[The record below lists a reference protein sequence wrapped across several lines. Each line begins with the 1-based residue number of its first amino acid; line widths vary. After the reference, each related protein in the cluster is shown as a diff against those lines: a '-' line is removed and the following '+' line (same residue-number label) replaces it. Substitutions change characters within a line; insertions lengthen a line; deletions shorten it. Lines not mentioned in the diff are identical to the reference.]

1 MVALTEG
8 EALRQASLRYLWIHN
23 RDWVEMA
30 ESGGPQMIASGDGV
44 RVTDSDGKT
53 WIDVNGGYSCVNV
66 GYGRVEIA
74 QAAYDQMVRT
84 NFCPVGTTAEPVIR
98 LAAKLAELAP
108 GDLNRV
114 FPVSG
119 GSEAN
124 ETAIKIARAYH
135 KRRGEPG
142 RYKVIS
148 RKGSY
153 HGMTAGVL
161 WAGDGPPAPKSDFGP
176 AYPGMIH
183 VPQPNPYH
191 CELGGTDASECAI
204 LCAQAVED
212 AILYHGAD
220 TIAAFIGEPIAIPQG
235 APIPGPEYW
244 PMVREICDRYG
255 VVMIIDEVV
264 CGFGRTG
271 KMFGMEHFGVTPDIM
286 TVAKGVVS
294 AYMPLAAT
302 IVSDGIADRFG
313 GGDDVLTH
321 TLTNSGHPVAAAAAL
336 KNIEIIESEGMVEN
350 AAQVGGY
357 LKEQLTG
364 LAVDHPLVGD
374 VRGIGLFVAVE
385 LVSDR
390 ATRAGFDADE
400 RIGVRL
406 TEKFRKHGLIFRARE
421 NLLHFGPPLC
431 LTREDADD
439 IVHAVDLALWE
450 IEGEMGVGRLA

>member
-1 MVALTEG
+1 MALTEN

-30 ESGGPQMIASGDGV
+30 ESGGPTMIVAGDGV

-66 GYGRVEIA
+66 GYGRTEIA
-74 QAAYDQMVRT
+74 QAAYDQMVKT

-135 KRRGEPG
+135 QRRGEPG
-142 RYKVIS
+142 RYRVIS

-161 WAGDGPPAPKSDFGP
+161 WAGDGPPEPKSDFGP
-176 AYPGMIH
+176 AYPGMVH
-183 VPQPNPYH
+183 VPQPNPYR
-191 CELGGTDASECAI
+191 CELGGQTASECAV

-212 AILYHGAD
+212 AILYYGAD
-220 TIAAFIGEPIAIPQG
+220 TIAAFIGEPMAIPQG
-235 APIPGPEYW
+235 APVPGDEYW
-244 PMVREICDRYG
+244 PMVRDICDRYG
-255 VVMIIDEVV
+255 LVMIIDEVV
-264 CGFGRTG
+264 TGFGRTG
-271 KMFGMEHFGVTPDIM
+271 RMFGMEHFDAVPDIM

-294 AYMPLAAT
+294 AYMPLAAA
-302 IVSDGIADRFG
+302 IVSDHIADRFG
-313 GGDDVLTH
+313 GGDDALQH

-336 KNIEIIESEGMVEN
+336 KNIEIIETEGMVEN
-350 AAQVGGY
+350 AAEVGGH
-357 LKEQLTG
+357 LKEQLEG
-364 LAVDHPLVGD
+364 LPMDHPLVGD
-374 VRGIGLFVAVE
+374 VRGTGLFVAVE

-390 ATRAGFDADE
+390 ATKAAFGSE
-400 RIGVRL
+400 ENIGTRL

-421 NLLHFGPPLC
+421 NLLHFGPPIC
-431 LTREDADD
+431 LTREEADE
-439 IVHAVDLALWE
+439 IVHAVDLGLWE
-450 IEGEMGVGRLA
+450 IEGEMGIGKLA